1 MKAEARLPC
10 PLLHLSLHLG
20 VPTQL
25 LEDLN
30 KYEERFEGLKF
41 ELKKKKKKEVSGFL
55 YLSLW
60 LYEQYLHVDCRK
72 NLKIQRSKRKKI

>member
-41 ELKKKKKKEVSGFL
+41 ELKKKKKKKRFL
-55 YLSLW
+55 ASSTSHSDYMNNIYMLIA
-60 LYEQYLHVDCRK
+60 E
-72 NLKIQRSKRKKI
+72 KI